1 MITEEEHFKNAAK
14 ALVDAA
20 TLNLNM
26 DKNIFLHPTI
36 RNYLVE
42 EVVENP
48 LLVGYLFKEN
58 FIENFLKEIVLQAE
72 EVT

>member
-42 EVVENP
+42 EVAENP
-48 LLVGYLFKEN
+48 LLVGYLFKQD